1 MSTVCDCTDAR
12 LETYETPSGHTITR
26 CIDCGA
32 MQIDSQPEAVDTEAT
47 SGDPWQALSHH
58 IAAGTS
64 EGASGQHSAW
74 PDIADLSIP
83 KMLERLDEI
92 EDDDERA
99 AMTTAVVAW
108 EKAQH
113 NPRKGIL
120 DLEDVTPP
128 ADDTNTE
135 VVS

>member
-1 MSTVCDCTDAR
+1 MSPVCDCTDAR

-32 MQIDSQPEAVDTEAT
+32 IRIDSEPEAVDTEAPF
-47 SGDPWQALSHH
+47 GDPWQALAHH
-58 IAAGTS
+58 IADPS
-64 EGASGQHSAW
+64 EGGAGNVGAW

-99 AMTTAVVAW
+99 AMTAAVVAW

-120 DLEDVTPP
+120 DLEDVTPQ
-128 ADDTNTE
+128 ADETDPE